1 MLTQKIF
8 IYYHIIHN
16 FSSLSRRHRKGD
28 GKRGNHV
35 PHCKT
40 DVSKFSF
47 FPRTDRD
54 WNQLLPD
61 MPRISSLEEFQNY
74 LRSFFII
81 ILFIVACNFYLRT
94 LPSV

>member
-28 GKRGNHV
+28 GKRGNQV
-35 PHCKT
+35 PHCKE
-40 DVSKFSF
+40 DVFKFSF

-61 MPRISSLEEFQNY
+61 MPRISSLEEFY
-74 LRSFFII
+74 
-81 ILFIVACNFYLRT
+81 T
-94 LPSV
+94 LISYYYSLYWCM